1 MNVALRW
8 LGAGGFTLRVGRRM
22 LVLDPCRVPALP
34 WCDCILV
41 SHCSPGR
48 LEDAR
53 SLARLTGAVVA
64 ASAPACTHLEL
75 AGLPARQVRAVLPGD
90 LLSVAGFVVEV
101 LEGSGGEGSLG
112 FRVRAGLISMITGS
126 ARARAPGARADIL
139 LAGAR
144 GRRAGLTRTLRLV
157 RPRLVVA
164 CGSPAP
170 PSTRFFVRAIRASGI
185 AARLFVPELLRET
198 DIRGLL

>member
-1 MNVALRW
+1 
-8 LGAGGFTLRVGRRM
+8 
-22 LVLDPCRVPALP
+22 VPALP

-41 SHCSPGR
+41 SHCSPER
-48 LEDAR
+48 LADAR
-53 SLARLTGAVVA
+53 SLARRTGAVVA
-64 ASAPACTHLEL
+64 ASAPACTRLEL
-75 AGLPARQVRAVLPGD
+75 DGLPARQVRAVLPGD
-90 LLSVAGFVVEV
+90 LLSVAGFDIEV
-101 LEGSGGEGSLG
+101 LEGARGEGSLG

-144 GRRAGLTRTLRLV
+144 GGRARIARTLRLV

-170 PSTRFFVRAIRASGI
+170 RIPPWRDLPAPSLARLFAHAIRASGI

-198 DIRGLL
+198 DIRALL